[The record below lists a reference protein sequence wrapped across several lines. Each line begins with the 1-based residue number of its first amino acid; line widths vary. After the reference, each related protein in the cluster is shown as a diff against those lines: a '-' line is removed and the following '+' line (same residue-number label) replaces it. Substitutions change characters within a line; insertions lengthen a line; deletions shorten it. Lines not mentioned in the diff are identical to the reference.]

1 MNVAGDGSDRDEYA
15 RRARYLPGM
24 LMLAPVGIVVAAAG
38 WQDARMVTIIV
49 GAAVTIGLPVVLES
63 FVRQQ
68 GLAFEVTELAGSD
81 GRWMTTQMMW
91 PLADTAAETVRNAE
105 NRRVVETVIARQLPA
120 EILPG
125 EDAAVAATLDGAIAE
140 IRSLTR
146 DASTYPILKAENS
159 EYGMWRNLRGVR
171 VFGRV
176 TAAVCAI
183 TSLVLIAASA
193 SDRVTSSAAELVVG
207 LLAIVAIGAFWLVR
221 PDRSADPPGRP
232 ALRPRPL
239 RRRTPPRARPE
250 AHSDGSA
257 TGAPMTPPPD
267 DRSPLESPAL
277 GSSLASLIAPCGD
290 ALRPAPPP
298 PATTTPIGVTL
309 SGGGFRAT
317 FAGLGVIRYLADAGL
332 LHDLR
337 YVSSVSGGSVANG
350 MVATR
355 WATAPRA

>member
-207 LLAIVAIGAFWLVR
+207 LLAIVAIGAFWLVVPTDRRIRQAAQRYALALFDAARLLARDPKLTPMDPRQER
-221 PDRSADPPGRP
+221 P
-232 ALRPRPL
+232 
-239 RRRTPPRARPE
+239 
-250 AHSDGSA
+250 
-257 TGAPMTPPPD
+257 
-267 DRSPLESPAL
+267 
-277 GSSLASLIAPCGD
+277 
-290 ALRPAPPP
+290 
-298 PATTTPIGVTL
+298 
-309 SGGGFRAT
+309 
-317 FAGLGVIRYLADAGL
+317 
-332 LHDLR
+332 
-337 YVSSVSGGSVANG
+337 
-350 MVATR
+350 
-355 WATAPRA
+355 